1 MNPTVQDCKYQ
12 NGPKSGIPFI
22 NDGIK
27 SEFMWGCIAVNCEEA
42 FPPKQWVEGLANIRV
57 IFHPCFIVKTLFNF
71 SFTTTGQKGFNVYK
85 SVPYGPVGE
94 ALAYLGRRATE
105 NKDVIKRTEKERSL
119 LWQELRR
126 RITSLAH

>member
-1 MNPTVQDCKYQ
+1 M
-12 NGPKSGIPFI
+12 
-22 NDGIK
+22 
-27 SEFMWGCIAVNCEEA
+27 
-42 FPPKQWVEGLANIRV
+42 EGLANIRV

-126 RITSLAH
+126 RITSVAH